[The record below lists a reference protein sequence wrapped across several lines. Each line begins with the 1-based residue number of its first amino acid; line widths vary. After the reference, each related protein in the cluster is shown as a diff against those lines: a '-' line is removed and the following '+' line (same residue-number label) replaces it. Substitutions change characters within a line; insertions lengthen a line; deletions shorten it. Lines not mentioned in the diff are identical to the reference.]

1 MKKNYKKISSKLLF
15 CALSSL
21 FLTTT
26 VNAGTLTIKS
36 NETADVDLLIEPGV
50 GTVLPNKESIKAVLH
65 PKEEKEF
72 EVNKDTFGTDTFSVT
87 GKVKVPSVDNK
98 CELLSVDKSYVI
110 TFTGTKMGGTI
121 CKAEEATN

>member
-26 VNAGTLTIKS
+26 ANAGTLTIKS
-36 NETADVDLLIEPGV
+36 NETADID
-50 GTVLPNKESIKAVLH
+50 TVLPNKESIKAVLH

-121 CKAEEATN
+121 CKAEEATK